1 MQLSDIKRFDML
13 KKPIRQRH
21 FLRPITWMLSYPAV
35 LAHRVRITKIGMQGI
50 KPPYLLL
57 CNHNSFIDFK
67 VTTAAIFP
75 HRANYLV
82 AIDGFIGREWLL
94 RNVGCICKRKF
105 TNDTVM
111 VRHMK
116 KVADNGDVIVL
127 FPEARYSLCGTNTV
141 LPESLGKLAKL
152 LKIPVVS
159 LIMHGHHVNSPFWN
173 LKNRKVK
180 NMEAVL
186 AQLVS
191 KDEIDSMDFN
201 EINNRINTAFKYDDF
216 AWQKDKN
223 IRIDYPERA
232 KNLHKVLYQCP
243 ACNTQ
248 YSMMSEGSRLWCG
261 HCKKEWSMSEY
272 GELSAS
278 EGISEFSHIPDWYE
292 WEREQ
297 VRKEVEN
304 GSYRF
309 ESDVTVD
316 SLPNAK
322 GFIHLGHGRLI
333 HDMRG
338 FLLEGEYEGSPY
350 SVLISSR
357 SLYSCHIEYNYLGKH
372 GDCIDLNTL
381 TDTYYIYPKCK
392 DFSVTKIALATE
404 EIYKMCRTQPAAA
417 AVNRPLVADDGIT
430 AVSRL

>member
-1 MQLSDIKRFDML
+1 MQLSHIKRFDML

-21 FLRPITWMLSYPAV
+21 FLRPLTWLLSYPTV
-35 LAHRVRITKIGMQGI
+35 LAHRVKITRIGMRGI

-75 HRANYLV
+75 HRANYMV

-111 VRHMK
+111 VRHMM
-116 KVADNGDVIVL
+116 KVAANGDIIVL
-127 FPEARYSLCGTNTV
+127 YPEARYSLCGTNAD
-141 LPESLGKLAKL
+141 LPDSLGKLVKL

-159 LIMHGHHVNSPFWN
+159 LIMHGHHINAPFWN

-191 KDEIDSMDFN
+191 KEEVETLDYN
-201 EINNRINTAFKYDDF
+201 EINKRIDVAFRYDDF
-216 AWQKDKN
+216 AWQKEKQ

-232 KNLHKVLYQCP
+232 KGLHKVLYQCP
-243 ACNTQ
+243 SCKTQ
-248 YSMMSEGSRLWCG
+248 YAMKSEGNRLWCE
-261 HCKKEWSMSEY
+261 HCKKEWTMSEY
-272 GELSAS
+272 GEISAS
-278 EGISEFSHIPDWYE
+278 EGITEFTHIPDWYE

-297 VRKEVEN
+297 VRKEVES

-309 ESDVTVD
+309 ESEVTVD

-322 GFIHLGHGRLI
+322 GFIHLGKGKLV
-333 HDMRG
+333 HDISG
-338 FLLEGEYEGSPY
+338 FLLEGEYEGNPY
-350 SVLISSR
+350 SVSFKAKSM
-357 SLYSCHIEYNYLGKH
+357 YSCHIEYNYLGKY

-381 TDTYYIYPKCK
+381 TDTYYIYPKC
-392 DFSVTKIALATE
+392 DEFSVTKISLATE
-404 EIYKMCRTQPAAA
+404 EIYKICRKKTA
-417 AVNRPLVADDGIT
+417 AVD
-430 AVSRL
+430 

>member
-1 MQLSDIKRFDML
+1 MQLSHIKRFDML

-21 FLRPITWMLSYPAV
+21 FLRPLTWLLSYPTV
-35 LAHRVRITKIGMQGI
+35 LAHRVKITRIGMRGI

-67 VTTAAIFP
+67 VTTVAIFP
-75 HRANYLV
+75 HRANYMV

-111 VRHMK
+111 VRHMM
-116 KVADNGDVIVL
+116 KVAVNGDIIVL
-127 FPEARYSLCGTNTV
+127 YPEARYSLCGTNAD
-141 LPESLGKLAKL
+141 LPDSLGKLVKL

-159 LIMHGHHVNSPFWN
+159 LIMHGHHINAPFWN

-191 KDEIDSMDFN
+191 KEEVETLDYN
-201 EINNRINTAFKYDDF
+201 EINKRIDVAFRYDDF
-216 AWQKDKN
+216 AWQKEKQ

-232 KNLHKVLYQCP
+232 KGLHKVLYQCP
-243 ACNTQ
+243 SCKTQ
-248 YSMMSEGSRLWCG
+248 YAMKSEGNRLWCE
-261 HCKKEWSMSEY
+261 HCKKEWTMSEY
-272 GELSAS
+272 GEISAS
-278 EGISEFSHIPDWYE
+278 EGITEFTHIPDWYE

-297 VRKEVEN
+297 VRKEVES

-309 ESDVTVD
+309 ESEVTVD

-322 GFIHLGHGRLI
+322 GFIHLGKGKLV
-333 HDMRG
+333 HDISG
-338 FLLEGEYEGSPY
+338 FLLEGEYEGNPY
-350 SVLISSR
+350 SVSFKAKSM
-357 SLYSCHIEYNYLGKH
+357 YSCHIEYNYLGKY

-381 TDTYYIYPKCK
+381 TDTYYIYPKC
-392 DFSVTKIALATE
+392 DEFSVTKISLATE
-404 EIYKMCRTQPAAA
+404 EIYKICRKKTA
-417 AVNRPLVADDGIT
+417 AVD
-430 AVSRL
+430 

>member
-191 KDEIDSMDFN
+191 KDEIDTMDFN
-201 EINNRINTAFKYDDF
+201 EINDRINTAFKYDDF

-278 EGISEFSHIPDWYE
+278 EGITEFSHIPDWYE

-350 SVLISSR
+350 SVSISSR

-404 EIYKMCRTQPAAA
+404 EIYKMCRTQPAEA